1 MGELLRIATDPQLY
15 DNVTV
20 DWNKEGRGLN
30 SPNRR
35 HYWSYLQPFARA
47 WQNKRILDIG
57 AGTGWLLDVLVRE
70 IGVQSAIGIDPS
82 VRNIALAR
90 KLYPSINMTCTT
102 LQGFAPKEQFDV
114 ALSVLSLL
122 HIHPLKAA
130 YEKVSQLLAPKGI
143 FMAVVPDYDYFRTP
157 RKGRVPQIEDLGL
170 DECVTMIPREYGTV
184 ADIVRRTSFYEEVAK
199 GHGLTLTHHIPMPAA
214 QEDRNRHPELA
225 SMTVTHLLKFE
236 NICCENDRIVRN
248 VDQR

>member
-20 DWNKEGRGLN
+20 NWEKEGRGLN

-82 VRNIALAR
+82 VRNIVLAG
-90 KLYPSINMTCTT
+90 KLYPSISMIRTT

-122 HIHPLKAA
+122 HIHPLEAA

-157 RKGRVPQIEDLGL
+157 RKGRVPQIEDLGP

-199 GHGLTLTHHIPMPAA
+199 EHGLILTHHTPMLAA
-214 QEDRNRHPELA
+214 QEDRSQYSEL
-225 SMTVTHLLKFE
+225 SPMIVTHLLRFE
-236 NICCENDRIVRN
+236 NICCESDKLVKKI
-248 VDQR
+248 DQR